1 MPAPIGI
8 QLYTVRDQLAKGFE
22 PTIRQIAAMGY
33 VGVETAGFPGTTAE
47 AAAKLFKSLGLQV
60 SSAHTG
66 LPLGDD
72 KNKVLDLAKTLGI
85 TRIVSGK
92 GPDDF
97 KTPELI
103 KKTCALFNQAAQAAK
118 ENGLTFSIHNHW
130 WEFQS
135 LNGKPVYQY
144 MLEQLD
150 PGVLFELDV
159 YWIQTG
165 GCNPASVI
173 KEIGKRAPL
182 LHIKDGPCVQ
192 GQPMTA
198 VGDGKVDLPAVA
210 KAGAGT
216 AEWMIVELD
225 ACATDML
232 AAVKRSYDYL
242 VGKGLARGNKN

>member
-1 MPAPIGI
+1 MPAPIAI

-22 PTIRQIAAMGY
+22 PVIRQIAEIGY
-33 VGVETAGFPGTTAE
+33 AGIETAGFPGTTPA
-47 AAAKLFKSLGLQV
+47 AAAKLFQSLGLKV
-60 SSAHTG
+60 SSAHTA
-66 LPLGDD
+66 LPLGDN
-72 KNKVLDLAKTLGI
+72 KNKVLDDAKTLGI
-85 TRIVSGK
+85 QRIVSGK

-97 KTPELI
+97 KTLDLV
-103 KKTCALFNQAAQAAK
+103 KKTCALFNQAAQVAK

-130 WEFQS
+130 WEFQ
-135 LNGKPVYQY
+135 LLDGQPVYRH
-144 MLEQLD
+144 MLAHLD

-165 GCNPASVI
+165 GCNPAEVV

-198 VGDGKVDLPAVA
+198 VGDGQVDMPAIV

-216 AEWMIVELD
+216 AEWLIVELD

-232 AAVKRSYDYL
+232 TAVKKSHDYL
-242 VGKGLARGNKN
+242 VGKGLAHGNKH

>member
-1 MPAPIGI
+1 MPAPIAI

-22 PTIRQIAAMGY
+22 PVIRKIADMGY
-33 VGVETAGFPGTTAE
+33 VGVETAGYPGTTPA
-47 AAAKLFKSLGLQV
+47 AAAKLFQSLGLKV
-60 SSAHTG
+60 CSAHTA
-66 LPLGDD
+66 LPVGEN
-72 KNKVLDLAKTLGI
+72 KNKVVDEAKTLGI
-85 TRIVSGK
+85 QRIVSGK

-97 KTPELI
+97 KTLDLV
-103 KKTCALFNQAAQAAK
+103 KKTCALFNEAARNAQ

-130 WEFQS
+130 WEFQP
-135 LNGKPVYQY
+135 LAGKPVYQH
-144 MLEQLD
+144 MLEYLD

-165 GCNPASVI
+165 GCNPATVI

-198 VGDGKVDLPAVA
+198 VGAGKVDMPAVA
-210 KAGAGT
+210 QAAAGT

-232 AAVKRSYDYL
+232 TAVQQSYDYL
-242 VGKGLARGNKN
+242 VKKGLARGNKN